1 VSKLMPAEKARLR
14 VPCPI
19 HGCRNKRKRDQVMCA
34 GHWFQVPA
42 ELRNRIWVFFRDS
55 PGSAAHLGAI
65 REAIAV
71 VNSKVERAA
80 PTSPAA

>member
-1 VSKLMPAEKARLR
+1 MSKLMPREDNKQR

-42 ELRNRIWVFFRDS
+42 ELRNRIWIFYRDS

-65 REAIAV
+65 REAIQV
-71 VNSKVERAA
+71 VNEKVDRAA
-80 PTSPAA
+80 PTSAA